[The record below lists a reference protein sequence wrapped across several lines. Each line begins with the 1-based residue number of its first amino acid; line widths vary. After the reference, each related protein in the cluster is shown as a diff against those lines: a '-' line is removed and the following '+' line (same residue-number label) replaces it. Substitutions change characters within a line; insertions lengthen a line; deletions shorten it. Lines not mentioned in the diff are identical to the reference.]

1 MGSRAGETS
10 SAKVGVGAAG
20 ADVEAFGNDTT
31 DVATPMAA
39 PTRRTLTFPTSEVLR
54 RPSARPREDEP
65 RSSSLFT
72 AEAPPTLLLRARGG
86 SESSAELR
94 DDDDRSSPAS
104 DVERPSERST
114 VPTLDSTGVA
124 AADSSASMIELSVS
138 ELESVHEVSTVTDE
152 ALAAPRVPRLEA
164 GDGKVARAISEWPRP
179 LPPIDPPTV
188 IPRARRARRA
198 AVGLL
203 VSHGLVAVAVALV
216 AGSGGAP
223 SSMTTIVREPNVAL
237 SERTPLSRPGGLGL
251 PPPPPSG
258 GCAASGDARVLA
270 PRAQIGP
277 GLDVTVLET
286 GFGVAL
292 ASGSREAVGIRVE
305 GSGLRIAETVRVKAP
320 TLVSHA
326 VVESGLEEDSDSLD
340 VRVDADDARTITS
353 AGEAPAF
360 RIVAR
365 GGSILA
371 LVVDDLRGVRART
384 IWPLPGG
391 GPVARAPALVGSPR
405 PPTAPK
411 SNPYRPPGFSKLSD
425 APRPPTASPRQVAL
439 GPELVRAIG
448 RDDGGAVVALR
459 RPSMLYVGVT
469 DASLAP
475 AGPLL
480 ALSRKGA
487 TVGTPTVAPWGGG
500 GAIAWAEREA
510 GEREWSI
517 IVAAFAPDGE
527 GATTLG
533 PIRVIGKGMSPTLAA
548 LPDGDL
554 LLAHADGPP
563 GAHRVVAVRLGR
575 DLDPRG
581 EALVLSP
588 ESINAGQP
596 ALAVRPDGRAIV
608 AFFAADR
615 GRSAAVFATPL
626 ACDPGF

>member
-1 MGSRAGETS
+1 VGSREGETS
-10 SAKVGVGAAG
+10 SAKVGGGAAG
-20 ADVEAFGNDTT
+20 ADFEAFGNDTH

-39 PTRRTLTFPTSEVLR
+39 PTRRTLTFPTSEVFR
-54 RPSARPREDEP
+54 RPSARPRKDDP
-65 RSSSLFT
+65 RSGSSFT
-72 AEAPPTLLLRARGG
+72 TEAPPTALLRG
-86 SESSAELR
+86 
-94 DDDDRSSPAS
+94 DDDRSSSGS

-124 AADSSASMIELSVS
+124 AADSSASMIELSAS
-138 ELESVHEVSTVTDE
+138 ELESVHEVSMLTDE
-152 ALAAPRVPRLEA
+152 ALAAPPVPRLEA
-164 GDGKVARAISEWPRP
+164 SDGKIARAISEWPRP
-179 LPPIDPPTV
+179 LPNDAPAV
-188 IPRARRARRA
+188 VPRARTARRA

-237 SERTPLSRPGGLGL
+237 SERTPLSRPGGLAV
-251 PPPPPSG
+251 PPPPPG
-258 GCAASGDARVLA
+258 GCVASGDARVLT

-305 GSGLRIAETVRVKAP
+305 GSGLRIAETVRVKSP

-326 VVESGLEEDSDSLD
+326 VVEAGLEEDSDSLD
-340 VRVDADDARTITS
+340 VRIDADDARTITS

-365 GGSILA
+365 GGSIMA
-371 LVVDDLRGVRART
+371 LVVDDLRGVRARS

-391 GPVARAPALVGSPR
+391 GPVARATAPGVASR
-405 PPTAPK
+405 ASAAPK

-425 APRPPTASPRQVAL
+425 APRPSTRSPRPVAF
-439 GPELVRAIG
+439 GPELVRAAG

-459 RPSMLYVGVT
+459 RPSMFYVGVT

-475 AGPLL
+475 AGPLV

-487 TVGTPTVAPWGGG
+487 TVGTPSVAPWGGG
-500 GAIAWAEREA
+500 GVIAWAEREA
-510 GEREWSI
+510 GDREWSI
-517 IVAAFAPDGE
+517 VVAGFAPDGE

-554 LLAHADGPP
+554 LLAHADGLP
-563 GAHRVVAVRLGR
+563 GEHRVVAVRLGR

-581 EALVLSP
+581 EALVVSP